1 MVKWEIRSEDKL
13 KKTVKY
19 LLLPL
24 IILSNLFWG
33 GHVFATSDY
42 GTQFVTN
49 TQIKDE
55 QGKAVEE
62 HHVFGYYDTFMI
74 TYDWAIPD
82 NQTLSAGD
90 TMTLKLP
97 SGIQFPGNIQF
108 EVRSPKNDLVGMA
121 IVNKAL
127 GTVKVTFTDF
137 VEQHQ
142 NIKGSLDLWVQWDKS
157 KVQEN
162 SETPI
167 NLGINGTIVLT
178 VGDQGTIDPNE
189 TLTKWGWVDEQD
201 PLLIHW
207 VVRINYAKSLIK
219 NAEYI
224 DYIGAGQSL
233 VADSISV
240 SLGHYGQNNSG
251 FVSESELSKEHLT
264 IGDELKT
271 FKVTFGDL
279 DKSAI
284 VEYSTRVVKELSSKA
299 YDNSG
304 TLTGI
309 NIKEDKTHSFVQDF
323 GGDGNADGKNKETTT
338 TTSSENT
345 TDTTNTTTSSENTTD
360 TTNTTISSENTTD
373 TTNTTTSSENT
384 TDTTNTTT
392 SSENTTEPINT
403 TETFGSTSSDQKAA
417 SQTSKEIASSNLTSS
432 SSTKRQLP
440 KTGEKKENGFWILGM
455 FILLLGMKKMYQSS
469 K

>member
-1 MVKWEIRSEDKL
+1 MVKWERRSEDKL
-13 KKTVKY
+13 KKIVKY
-19 LLLPL
+19 LLLTVV
-24 IILSNLFWG
+24 ILSNLFWV

-62 HHVFGYYDTFMI
+62 HHIFGYYDTFMI

-108 EVRSPKNDLVGMA
+108 EVRNPQNDLVGMA
-121 IVNKAL
+121 AVNKAS

-142 NIKGSLDLWVQWDKS
+142 NIKGSLDLWVQWDKN
-157 KVQEN
+157 KVQQN

-178 VGDQGTIDPNE
+178 VGDQGIINPNE

-251 FVSESELSKEHLT
+251 FVSESELGKEHMT
-264 IGDELKT
+264 IGEDLKT
-271 FKVTFGDL
+271 FKVSFGDL
-279 DKSAI
+279 DKSAV

-309 NIKEDKTHSFVQDF
+309 NIEEDKTHSFVQDF
-323 GGDGNADGKNKETTT
+323 GGDGNADGQNKETST
-338 TTSSENT
+338 TTSSENTTGTTNTTGSSENSTNTTDTTANSENT
-345 TDTTNTTTSSENTTD
+345 TDTTNTTTSSG
-360 TTNTTISSENTTD
+360 
-373 TTNTTTSSENT
+373 
-384 TDTTNTTT
+384 
-392 SSENTTEPINT
+392 NTTEPTNT
-403 TETFGSTSSDQKAA
+403 TKITESTSSGQK
-417 SQTSKEIASSNLTSS
+417 ASSNLTSS
-432 SSTKRQLP
+432 SSTKKQLP
-440 KTGEKKENGFWILGM
+440 NTGEKQENGFWIILGI
-455 FILLLGMKKMYQSS
+455 FILLLGMKKIDQSS